1 MVAKLSKLV
10 RSAVIGSALVIW
22 LVACGSSDQEDPNG
36 ISAETS
42 IQSISISSTG
52 DNVTSAR
59 IELVDDGDSQRDFL
73 VTLTP
78 IVDADASGPLDA
90 SDAGRISVESAAS
103 DQTVTA
109 IFSNKEG
116 ELTGEPCDAKID
128 FGAGT
133 ASGADVAF
141 IVDTTG
147 SMGNAVTG
155 IADSIEDFAQELD
168 AAGLGVRFSFV
179 TFGDAYDTKLTMG
192 SGYTLGTG
200 ADVPPPLDSVERPL
214 LDFTSS
220 LTDFNAFVEEVR
232 MNVGFGAGGGDGPE
246 NYYGVAAAMNTKP
259 SSGSGGTEPP
269 LSRRSDVPFY
279 QILVGDNCGHSEEIP
294 GATLDSAWEPPS
306 VLELGTVLGDGSVTV
321 HTVEREGFDSE
332 LGCQEDQVTLDEIS
346 DATGGAKLEFP
357 ASGEV
362 DLSAIDLA
370 EFITNFWLVTIDSEC
385 VPKAAEAITLDL
397 LVTVDDGGT
406 ERAQIFTFGMTL
418 GTTPTGM
425 TPALVSAL

>member
-1 MVAKLSKLV
+1 MVVRLSKLV
-10 RSAVIGSALVIW
+10 RSAVLWSALATW
-22 LVACGSSDQEDPNG
+22 LVACGSSDSEDPNG
-36 ISAETS
+36 LSADTS
-42 IQSISISSTG
+42 IQSVSISSSG
-52 DNVTSAR
+52 DNITSAS
-59 IELVDDGDSQRDFL
+59 IELVEDDESQQDFL

-78 IVDADASGPLDA
+78 ILDPGEGRPLGA
-90 SDAGRISVESAAS
+90 ADAGRIAVESAAS

-109 IFSNKEG
+109 LFTNKQG
-116 ELTGEPCDAKID
+116 ELMGEPCDAELD

-141 IVDTTG
+141 LVDTTG

-155 IADSIEDFAQELD
+155 IADSIEEFAQELD

-179 TFGDAYDTKLTMG
+179 TFGDAYDTKLTTN

-200 ADVPPPLDSVERPL
+200 ADEPPTLDGVERPL

-220 LTDFNAFVEEVR
+220 LTEFNAFVGEVKA
-232 MNVGFGAGGGDGPE
+232 NVGFGAGGGDGPE
-246 NYYGVAAAMNTKP
+246 NYYGVAAAMNAKS
-259 SSGSGGTEPP
+259 SSGVGGAQPP

-306 VLELGTVLGDGSVTV
+306 VLDLGTVLGDGSVTI

-332 LGCQEDQVTLDEIS
+332 LSCQDDQVTLDEIS

-370 EFITNFWLVTIDSEC
+370 EFITNFWLVRIDSEC
-385 VPKAAEAITLDL
+385 VPKAAEQITLDL

-406 ERAQIFTFGMTL
+406 ERAQVFSFGMTL
-418 GTTPTGM
+418 GVMPSGT